1 MKTLL
6 QFINEATITDL
17 EEILKS
23 NDISIDDAITTIL
36 RHQSRKRAQDLTEFN
51 EFFKRH
57 GLNNLNWGRRNNAV
71 KQFINCF
78 AEDNKLDILSEIV
91 ENDGVVSIDDIKTT
105 GNIFDLC
112 KGFEEEAKIIC
123 SWVNGKNRPS
133 GPGEILLNFLIKDA
147 TSPEEGD
154 ISING
159 ELMEVKSNTIN
170 INFKTGQKTRS
181 GGIPVGQ
188 KGDIRK
194 SWAVYSYLHT
204 ALTNKTYKSGYF
216 DSFNY
221 FQNSKGFNEFNIFLQ
236 SLNISDTRKIT
247 DTITDAFLYQYK
259 FIGNENERTNE
270 ISNYQIKKLKDEVF
284 KQLNPLFNKDN
295 TINDETTFINV
306 IGAIQLYLY
315 SVIEGF
321 SYFMCLLYDKDI
333 NNESR
338 ENGKYVFLKADE
350 LLDFGKVLEHLT
362 FNKFAASATKSEG
375 RAGKIFLK

>member
-1 MKTLL
+1 MKSLL
-6 QFINEATITDL
+6 QFIHEATITDL
-17 EEILKS
+17 ENLLKD

-51 EFFKRH
+51 DFFERH

-112 KGFEEEAKIIC
+112 EGFKEEAKIIC
-123 SWVNGKNRPS
+123 SWINGKNRPS

-159 ELMEVKSNTIN
+159 KLMEVKSNTIN

-221 FQNSKGFNEFNIFLQ
+221 FQNNKGFNEFNIFLQ

-259 FIGNENERTNE
+259 FIGNENERTNK
-270 ISNYQIKKLKDEVF
+270 ISDYQIEKLKDEVF
-284 KQLNPLFNKDN
+284 KQLNPLFNEDN
-295 TINDETTFINV
+295 TIKDETAFINV

-315 SVIEGF
+315 SVIEEF

-338 ENGKYVFLKADE
+338 SDE
-350 LLDFGKVLEHLT
+350 KH
-362 FNKFAASATKSEG
+362 
-375 RAGKIFLK
+375 